1 MPRLTLLLSGCL
13 ALAGLALFAFGP
25 LGASATAPKP
35 TPTLVALPTIA
46 PKLTS
51 TSASPTSTPL
61 PVARPTVVPPTIT
74 PLPLAEPL
82 DPPELRA
89 VWVDAFHDGFKTPA
103 QVDDLV
109 AWARSANLNALFVQV
124 RRRGD
129 AYYLKS
135 FEPRAED
142 PDLAPG
148 FDALQYLIERAH
160 QGPQR
165 LQVHAWLA
173 TLPIWHQRDTP
184 PQAPNHPFN
193 MRGFTADPDD
203 SWLLYRD

>member
-1 MPRLTLLLSGCL
+1 LRLTLLLTGCL
-13 ALAGLALFAFGP
+13 ALIGLAFFATGP
-25 LGASATAPKP
+25 LGVSATAPKP
-35 TPTLVALPTIA
+35 TPTLVVRPTVAPTRLP
-46 PKLTS
+46 PTS
-51 TSASPTSTPL
+51 TSVPVSAPTLVPLSSTP
-61 PVARPTVVPPTIT
+61 VAV
-74 PLPLAEPL
+74 AEPL

-103 QVDDLV
+103 QVDELL

-129 AYYLKS
+129 AYYLRT

-148 FDALQYLIERAH
+148 FDALQYLIDHAH

-173 TLPIWHQRDTP
+173 TLPIWWQRDTP
-184 PQAPNHPFN
+184 PQATNHQFNLHGLSANPN
-193 MRGFTADPDD
+193 D
-203 SWLLYRD
+203 SWL